1 MGRHKNYGSQT
12 SFLDLLFNSLLA
24 FVAFFVLSLLLINEE
39 SEKKTSTEMKIEFM
53 VTVTWPYEQDND
65 IDTYIVDP
73 MEHVVS
79 FNRREDGLM
88 HLDRD
93 DLGTKND
100 MLVLPNGSK
109 FEYKEN
115 REIISIRGIVPG
127 EYIVNVHMF
136 TKRTGTKNN
145 PVTVKLEKMNP
156 YKLVVSKDL
165 ILENGGDE
173 KTVFRFKIN
182 KDGDVVSV
190 NDGPQRKLIK
200 SSEARWAP

>member
-1 MGRHKNYGSQT
+1 MSRHKNYGSQT

-24 FVAFFVLSLLLINEE
+24 FVAFFVLSLLLIHEE
-39 SEKKTSTEMKIEFM
+39 SENKTSTDMKIEFM
-53 VTVTWPYEQDND
+53 ITVTWPYEQDND
-65 IDTYIVDP
+65 VDTYVVDP
-73 MEHVVS
+73 LDHIVS

-100 MLVLPNGSK
+100 MLVLPNGTK

-115 REIISIRGIVPG
+115 REIVNLRGILPG

-136 TKRTGTKNN
+136 TKRTGTTSNT
-145 PVTVKLEKMNP
+145 VSVKLEKMNP
-156 YKLVVSKDL
+156 YKMVVAKDVV
-165 ILENGGDE
+165 LENGGDE

-182 KDGDVVSV
+182 KDGDVVGV
-190 NDGPQRKLIK
+190 TDGPQRKLIK
-200 SSEARWAP
+200 SK